1 LANIKLASLIGGGII
16 VCNNFLTESEVGH
29 AFIHLG
35 HPRAQAFRL
44 AFSSYLLILP
54 DAAIHTGFYSR
65 RPGNLVFGGKA
76 LIILFIILLA
86 WMQWRLVVVQQHR
99 EKSLRNEWQTLGFV
113 GVLIL
118 IFLTLQLLPA

>member
-1 LANIKLASLIGGGII
+1 MRLFTWVTRG
-16 VCNNFLTESEVGH
+16 V
-29 AFIHLG
+29 
-35 HPRAQAFRL
+35 QAFTL
-44 AFSSYLLILP
+44 AFSGYLLILP

-76 LIILFIILLA
+76 LIILLIILLG

-113 GVLIL
+113 GVLVL
-118 IFLTLQLLPA
+118 ICLTLQLLPA

>member
-1 LANIKLASLIGGGII
+1 MRLFTWVTRG
-16 VCNNFLTESEVGH
+16 V
-29 AFIHLG
+29 
-35 HPRAQAFRL
+35 QAFTL
-44 AFSSYLLILP
+44 AFSGYLLILP

-65 RPGNLVFGGKA
+65 RTGNLVFGGKT

-113 GVLIL
+113 GVLVL